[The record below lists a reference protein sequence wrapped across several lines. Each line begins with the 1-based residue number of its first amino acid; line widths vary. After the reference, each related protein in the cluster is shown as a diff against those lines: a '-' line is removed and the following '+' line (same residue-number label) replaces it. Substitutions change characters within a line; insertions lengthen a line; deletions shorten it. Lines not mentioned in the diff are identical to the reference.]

1 MDELV
6 DSNDESS
13 DFDILKTDQPVRPI
27 DPIAW
32 VEHTRQVNRN
42 SKGNLVYFFKFILNY
57 IKSY

>member
-1 MDELV
+1 M